1 MSINERGCSWKVGF
15 ILVEHQTQENYIRKN
30 FLLILVLLSGAFITI
45 LNQTLLGTALP
56 PIMKD
61 LKLNESTVQ
70 WLQSVF
76 MLVNG
81 IMIPITAFFIE
92 KYTTRRLFLT
102 AMGLFTIGTFIA
114 AIAPGFSFL
123 MVGRIFQAAGAG
135 IMMPLLQT
143 IMFLI
148 FPIERRGTAM
158 GMFGLVIAFAPA
170 IGPSL
175 SGWLVDHFP
184 WRSVFYVI
192 LPIALLNIIAAYFL
206 LKNVTKLK
214 NPKVDILSIILST
227 FGFGGLLYGF
237 SIAGSAGWISAQF
250 IISIIVGAVSLL
262 IFILRQLKLEH
273 PILEFRV
280 FQYKIFTLSTGLG
293 MIVFMSM
300 IGTAVILPLYMQNM
314 LGFTAFDSGLVLL
327 PGAIIMGL
335 MNPITGRLFD
345 KFGARGLSIFGFAI
359 LVVTTFLFTNLSS
372 DTSFTYLAV
381 MNAIRMLGIAMVMM
395 PATTAGLN
403 QLPEHLIPHGSAM
416 NNTFRQ
422 VSGAVGTALLV
433 TIMTTSAIP
442 ADGIEG
448 AVHGVNVSFIVA
460 GIIAVIGFVLS
471 FFITDTKPQ
480 AHL

>member
-1 MSINERGCSWKVGF
+1 MAENQS
-15 ILVEHQTQENYIRKN
+15 QENYIRKN

-56 PIMKD
+56 PIMED
-61 LKLNESTVQ
+61 LNLTESTVQ

-81 IMIPITAFFIE
+81 IMIPITAFLIE

-184 WRSVFYVI
+184 WRSVFYVV
-192 LPIALLNIIAAYFL
+192 LPIAILNIIAAYFL
-206 LKNVTKLK
+206 LKNVTKQK
-214 NPKVDILSIILST
+214 NPTVDVLSIILST
-227 FGFGGLLYGF
+227 LGFGGLLYGF

-280 FQYKIFTLSTGLG
+280 FKYTTFSLSTGLG

-314 LGFTAFDSGLVLL
+314 LGFSAFDSGLVLL
-327 PGAIIMGL
+327 PGAIIMGI

-345 KFGARGLSIFGFAI
+345 KFGAKGLSITGFTL
-359 LVVTTFLFTNLSS
+359 LVITTFLFTNLS
-372 DTSFTYLAV
+372 TETTFTYLSV
-381 MNAIRMLGIAMVMM
+381 MNAFRMLAIAMVMM
-395 PATTAGLN
+395 PVTTAGLN
-403 QLPEHLIPHGSAM
+403 ELPPHLIPHGSAM

-442 ADGIEG
+442 INSVEG
-448 AVHGVNVSFIVA
+448 AIHGVNVSFIVA
-460 GIIAVIGFVLS
+460 GVIAVVGFILS
-471 FFITDTKPQ
+471 FFIKNTIPRESM
-480 AHL
+480 